1 VVVIDVYIE
10 FNIFCYRKIYL
21 TLGFLHTVMFVY
33 IVVDVPMCLFAT
45 FKEFVC
51 SLLKTFRIIIYCQ
64 PHSVF
69 SFG

>member
-1 VVVIDVYIE
+1 
-10 FNIFCYRKIYL
+10 
-21 TLGFLHTVMFVY
+21 MFVY

-69 SFG
+69 SFGWDMTRKFHDRLQVSRWDL